1 MNAAVK
7 PYQFETTEDF
17 QCLVDPNDPD
27 YRSRYKEWHG
37 GRGSGKSTQLAR
49 AAIFRGSIKP
59 LRILCTREYQNSISE
74 SILVLLAAQIKK
86 MGLED
91 KYDIQ
96 RNGIFGK
103 NGTEFIFKGLKH
115 GINSIKSMEGIDI
128 CLVEEA
134 QTISEESWSIL
145 IPTIRAEES
154 EIWLCWNVYEESDP
168 TYQRFVIN
176 TPPNCFSRVVNYDR
190 NPWFPDVLRAEMEY
204 DKARDYSLYLHVWE
218 GHPLKR
224 NEALVFKHWSID
236 ESIAPAEDEVFYY
249 GSDFGFANDPT
260 TLIRMWVDDKN
271 RKIFID
277 YEAYGIGV
285 EIDDTPDLYDLV
297 PGSRKWNITADCAR
311 PETISYLKRQGF
323 KIKGAKKGAGSVDEG
338 VKFLQ
343 SYDIVAHPRCKHVI
357 DELSSYSFKID
368 RLTDEVLAVLKDE
381 KNHMID
387 AMRYGLEAVRRRM
400 RINIG

>member
-74 SILVLLAAQIKK
+74 SILVLLSAQIRK

-91 KYDIQ
+91 KYDVQ

-134 QTISEESWSIL
+134 QTISEESWRIL
-145 IPTIRAEES
+145 IPTVG
-154 EIWLCWNVYEESDP
+154 L
-168 TYQRFVIN
+168 
-176 TPPNCFSRVVNYDR
+176 
-190 NPWFPDVLRAEMEY
+190 
-204 DKARDYSLYLHVWE
+204 
-218 GHPLKR
+218 
-224 NEALVFKHWSID
+224 
-236 ESIAPAEDEVFYY
+236 IA
-249 GSDFGFANDPT
+249 
-260 TLIRMWVDDKN
+260 
-271 RKIFID
+271 
-277 YEAYGIGV
+277 
-285 EIDDTPDLYDLV
+285 
-297 PGSRKWNITADCAR
+297 
-311 PETISYLKRQGF
+311 
-323 KIKGAKKGAGSVDEG
+323 
-338 VKFLQ
+338 
-343 SYDIVAHPRCKHVI
+343 
-357 DELSSYSFKID
+357 
-368 RLTDEVLAVLKDE
+368 
-381 KNHMID
+381 
-387 AMRYGLEAVRRRM
+387 
-400 RINIG
+400 